1 MHLKLLNLLTK
12 KTRNYDNN
20 DINNCKNLCIVPSLY
35 YKLGV
40 ESTNLNTDKYILT
53 KPDNNI
59 INSDIYYSF
68 IDNIKP
74 NKKQTK
80 RIKKKTRSTKKLK
93 N

>member
-12 KTRNYDNN
+12 KSGKDGNN
-20 DINNCKNLCIVPSLY
+20 DTNNCKNLCIVPSLY
-35 YKLGV
+35 YKLGMA
-40 ESTNLNTDKYILT
+40 STNLNTYKYVLT

-93 N
+93 K